1 MAPRKT
7 RSAKKQQ
14 PRNSKSNSTGDSA
27 RDSIRVRMGYKGG
40 PWTLNEVRAMII
52 DALDQAA
59 ATGIT
64 HIARANLYLNP
75 VDAQG
80 RIVNRVGST
89 PLPDLDIP
97 HPYRSAAEEH
107 GL

>member
-1 MAPRKT
+1 
-7 RSAKKQQ
+7 
-14 PRNSKSNSTGDSA
+14 
-27 RDSIRVRMGYKGG
+27 V
-40 PWTLNEVRAMII
+40 
-52 DALDQAA
+52 